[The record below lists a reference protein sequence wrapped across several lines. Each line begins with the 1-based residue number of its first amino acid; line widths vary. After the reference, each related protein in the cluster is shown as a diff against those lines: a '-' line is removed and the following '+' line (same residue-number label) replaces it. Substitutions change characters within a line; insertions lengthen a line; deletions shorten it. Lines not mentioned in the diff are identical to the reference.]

1 MDVGEEKRGE
11 GICTCR
17 RPGRTTGSPSF
28 PPPMPPK
35 RLNRFGGKKSVADL
49 CGSRNWTAGAV
60 DNLIPAIYS
69 KRTLLAR
76 LCALS
81 HPLLP
86 LPSPSPMFVLQS
98 LNHLTTSAA
107 AGRVRECVSGSG
119 RGRERGGRLS
129 GYRPTDRVRTAS
141 SSRIEC
147 GVRPSRTPS
156 CKSPANPCLEVT
168 RTQGSDSFPSFLPPA
183 VVVQYDHVPDSCTNS
198 APGGRP

>member
-1 MDVGEEKRGE
+1 MLERRREGKEYVRAAGRGE
-11 GICTCR
+11 
-17 RPGRTTGSPSF
+17 PPAPPSF

-76 LCALS
+76 LCVSLS

-119 RGRERGGRLS
+119 RGRERGGS
-129 GYRPTDRVRTAS
+129 PATDRPRTAYS
-141 SSRIEC
+141 VVQSNRMRCSTVTHPIVQVA
-147 GVRPSRTPS
+147 GQP
-156 CKSPANPCLEVT
+156 LEVT
-168 RTQGSDSFPSFLPPA
+168 RTQGSDSFPSLP
-183 VVVQYDHVPDSCTNS
+183 S
-198 APGGRP
+198 PGGCGAV